1 MISVIEMQTS
11 YSDKEVFTVPA
22 LKLEQ
27 GKITTVIGRN
37 GSGKSTL
44 LKSLCAQKSYT
55 GSILID
61 GRESR
66 SYPSRERA
74 RKIAYLPQILK
85 SVNMDVLT
93 LTEHGR
99 YPYHGNSRRLTGTD
113 RERIEYALEITDLA
127 AYRHVNL
134 RQMSGGERQRAYLAM
149 IIAQDTPM
157 VLFDEPTT
165 YMDISYRRRFLSKKL
180 DELLGKR

>member
-1 MISVIEMQTS
+1 
-11 YSDKEVFTVPA
+11 
-22 LKLEQ
+22 
-27 GKITTVIGRN
+27 
-37 GSGKSTL
+37 
-44 LKSLCAQKSYT
+44 
-55 GSILID
+55 
-61 GRESR
+61 
-66 SYPSRERA
+66 
-74 RKIAYLPQILK
+74 
-85 SVNMDVLT
+85 MDVLT

-157 VLFDEPTT
+157 VLLDEPTT